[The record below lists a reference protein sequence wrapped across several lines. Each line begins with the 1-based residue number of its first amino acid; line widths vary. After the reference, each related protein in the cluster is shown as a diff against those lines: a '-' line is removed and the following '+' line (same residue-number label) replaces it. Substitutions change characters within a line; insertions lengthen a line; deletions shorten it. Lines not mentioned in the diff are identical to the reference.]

1 VLVSDDGL
9 YWRSPI
15 FSGQGFRSL
24 TDLYF
29 DTQAARYVRIE
40 LSGASPNRWWS
51 IHDIALYQT
60 EDPTVYRPVL
70 DSNGWVLS
78 ASSSVSDAPLAIDGS
93 DATRWTARTSQKPG
107 QVFQIDLQRIE
118 SFDGIQ
124 LDTRSN
130 PNDYPRGYRVLVSDD
145 GVLWRDPAASGA
157 GDGPV
162 TGIRF
167 PMQKVRHLRIEQTGS
182 DATHWWSIH
191 EIFVEKTFKRNL
203 LSKPLPPNTASNAVV
218 PQRSIPVITQGRTAA
233 RTSTPPEDGAIE
245 RTQREPER

>member
-1 VLVSDDGL
+1 VSPCNPGATGGDNIDAALNPEDYPRAFRVLVSDDGL

-78 ASSSVSDAPLAIDGS
+78 ASSSVSDAPLAIDRS
-93 DATRWTARTSQKPG
+93 DATRWTARTS
-107 QVFQIDLQRIE
+107 
-118 SFDGIQ
+118 
-124 LDTRSN
+124 
-130 PNDYPRGYRVLVSDD
+130 
-145 GVLWRDPAASGA
+145 
-157 GDGPV
+157 
-162 TGIRF
+162 
-167 PMQKVRHLRIEQTGS
+167 
-182 DATHWWSIH
+182 
-191 EIFVEKTFKRNL
+191 
-203 LSKPLPPNTASNAVV
+203 
-218 PQRSIPVITQGRTAA
+218 
-233 RTSTPPEDGAIE
+233 
-245 RTQREPER
+245 